1 MKKFFAIYCIV
12 ALGMTLTITSCKEK
26 IKTVRG
32 KVASVENHGD
42 TLISMKVTDG
52 EDSLKFN
59 LDEAQFNNGIMLIGD
74 SVIVNYFNG
83 KDDAYRAAVITV
95 LPRPTQYL
103 DQEIDSTKELKTVSD
118 DKVNKKLEY

>member
-1 MKKFFAIYCIV
+1 M
-12 ALGMTLTITSCKEK
+12 TITSCKEK

-95 LPRPTQYL
+95 LPRPTRYL

>member
-1 MKKFFAIYCIV
+1 M
-12 ALGMTLTITSCKEK
+12 TITSCKEK

-52 EDSLKFN
+52 
-59 LDEAQFNNGIMLIGD
+59 EAQFNNGIMLIGD

>member
-1 MKKFFAIYCIV
+1 MKKFFAIFCIA
-12 ALGMTLTITSCKEK
+12 ALGMTMTFTSCKEK

-59 LDEAQFNNGIMLIGD
+59 LDEAKFNNGIMLIGD

-103 DQEIDSTKELKTVSD
+103 DKEIDSTKELKTVSD
-118 DKVNKKLEY
+118 DKINTKLEY

>member
-1 MKKFFAIYCIV
+1 MKKFFAIFCIV